1 MKRLLSTGLSL
12 LVGGFLASHAQA
24 KPGNP
29 GGAAK
34 RVAQGLFVSPDPEP
48 YRTSTG
54 VVFHGVES
62 GPVKLRFITDRRTY
76 PQPKTSSKN
85 KDRIESRGSLGTRSQ
100 ESRVRRLFR

>member
-1 MKRLLSTGLSL
+1 MKRIFSAGLLL
-12 LVGGFLASHAQA
+12 LVGGFSASLAQA
-24 KPGNP
+24 NPGNP
-29 GGAAK
+29 GGVAK
-34 RVAQGLFVSPDPEP
+34 RVAQGLVVDPDSEP

-76 PQPKTSSKN
+76 PAPKKSAKDG
-85 KDRIESRGSLGTRSQ
+85 DRIESRGSLGTRSQ

>member
-1 MKRLLSTGLSL
+1 MKRLLSTGLL
-12 LVGGFLASHAQA
+12 LLLGGILASHVQA
-24 KPGNP
+24 NPGTP

-34 RVAQGLFVSPDPEP
+34 RVAQGLFVSPEPEP
-48 YRTSTG
+48 YLTSTG

-62 GPVKLRFITDRRTY
+62 GPVKLRFVTDRRTY
-76 PQPKTSSKN
+76 PQPKTSAKS